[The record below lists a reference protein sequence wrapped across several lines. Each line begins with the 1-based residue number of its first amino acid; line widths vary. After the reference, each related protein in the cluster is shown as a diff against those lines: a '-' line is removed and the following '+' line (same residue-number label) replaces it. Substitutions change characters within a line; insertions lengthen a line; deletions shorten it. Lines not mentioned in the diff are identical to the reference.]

1 MGIIRQYIIKDQECG
16 YLTKN
21 GKFIKLLTAGKYSF
35 VKALGYEV
43 DIVPMTGEVRTCGIP
58 EEILMG
64 DKEFADRV
72 VKNVLPDECIALRFV
87 NKAYKEVLTKPES
100 LFWNVFEENEFRNID
115 ITRPC
120 MEESLPRFYMDLM
133 PARYYKKIIVKDGEI
148 GLLYYDNRYEKRLET
163 GTYYFWNYGKEVT
176 CKIFNMKIQQL
187 DISGQEILTA
197 DKVAVRLNVICNYR
211 IVNPEKLV
219 RQVEG
224 LVPGMYHYLPMTH
237 QLELLSAQ
245 EDPQALLDFA
255 EESLCGQRWAA
266 KANVVFY
273 WSFVPYRSEWRYGI
287 FAHKLIMA
295 DVGHVGENLYL
306 ACAALGL
313 GTCGIG
319 AYDQAL
325 CDKTFQLDGE
335 EEYMVYTQ
343 TVGTVKAEDESKEKA
358 FYSFVEEQGL

>member
-1 MGIIRQYIIKDQECG
+1 MEEKQVREQIEKGRAFLKSQDTAEREKNGGGYKTDQERKKPQPP
-16 YLTKN
+16 L
-21 GKFIKLLTAGKYSF
+21 
-35 VKALGYEV
+35 VKA
-43 DIVPMTGEVRTCGIP
+43 PMT
-58 EEILMG
+58 
-64 DKEFADRV
+64 DNRV
-72 VKNVLPDECIALRFV
+72 D
-87 NKAYKEVLTKPES
+87 
-100 LFWNVFEENEFRNID
+100 
-115 ITRPC
+115 
-120 MEESLPRFYMDLM
+120 LPRNFETLGLQDNLLELLKKRKSSRVYTQENMSLLQLSFLLWAAQGIKSIRGRSYATIRTA
-133 PARYYKKIIVKDGEI
+133 PCGGARHPF
-148 GLLYYDNRYEKRLET
+148 ET
-163 GTYYFWNYGKEVT
+163 Y
-176 CKIFNMKIQQL
+176 L
-187 DISGQEILTA
+187 
-197 DKVAVRLNVICNYR
+197 
-211 IVNPEKLV
+211 LV

>member
-1 MGIIRQYIIKDQECG
+1 MDEKKIWEITRQGRDFLKSRDTMEMERNGLEGYQTDQE
-16 YLTKN
+16 LKRPQPP
-21 GKFIKLLTAGKYSF
+21 L
-35 VKALGYEV
+35 VKA
-43 DIVPMTGEVRTCGIP
+43 PMAGNP
-58 EEILMG
+58 
-64 DKEFADRV
+64 
-72 VKNVLPDECIALRFV
+72 
-87 NKAYKEVLTKPES
+87 
-100 LFWNVFEENEFRNID
+100 ID
-115 ITRPC
+115 
-120 MEESLPRFYMDLM
+120 LPRDFEDLGM
-133 PARYYKKIIVKDGEI
+133 EDNLVQLLLKRKSSRVYTQEDMSLLQLSFLLWGTQGVKDIRGKSYATLRTVPA
-148 GLLYYDNRYEKRLET
+148 GGARHPFET
-163 GTYYFWNYGKEVT
+163 Y
-176 CKIFNMKIQQL
+176 L
-187 DISGQEILTA
+187 
-197 DKVAVRLNVICNYR
+197 
-211 IVNPEKLV
+211 LV

-295 DVGHVGENLYL
+295 DMGHVGENLYL

-325 CDKTFQLDGE
+325 CDKAFQLDGE
-335 EEYMVYTQ
+335 EEYTVYTQ
-343 TVGTVKAEDESKEKA
+343 TVGTVKAGDEGKEKA

>member
-1 MGIIRQYIIKDQECG
+1 MEEKQVREQIEKGRAFLKSQDTAEREKNGGGYKTDQE
-16 YLTKN
+16 LK
-21 GKFIKLLTAGKYSF
+21 KPQPPL
-35 VKALGYEV
+35 VKA
-43 DIVPMTGEVRTCGIP
+43 PMT
-58 EEILMG
+58 
-64 DKEFADRV
+64 DNRV
-72 VKNVLPDECIALRFV
+72 D
-87 NKAYKEVLTKPES
+87 
-100 LFWNVFEENEFRNID
+100 
-115 ITRPC
+115 
-120 MEESLPRFYMDLM
+120 LPRNFETLGLQDNLLELLKKRKSSRVYTQENMSLLQLSFLLWAAQGIKSIRGRSYATIRTA
-133 PARYYKKIIVKDGEI
+133 PCGGARHPF
-148 GLLYYDNRYEKRLET
+148 ET
-163 GTYYFWNYGKEVT
+163 Y
-176 CKIFNMKIQQL
+176 L
-187 DISGQEILTA
+187 
-197 DKVAVRLNVICNYR
+197 
-211 IVNPEKLV
+211 LV

-224 LVPGMYHYLPMTH
+224 LLPGVYHYLPMTH

-306 ACAALGL
+306 ACTALGL

-335 EEYMVYTQ
+335 EEFVVYAE
-343 TVGTVKAEDESKEKA
+343 TVGTVKPQDEQAEQA

>member
-1 MGIIRQYIIKDQECG
+1 MDEKKIWEITRQGRDFLKSRDTMEMERNGLEGYQTDQE
-16 YLTKN
+16 LKRPQPP
-21 GKFIKLLTAGKYSF
+21 L
-35 VKALGYEV
+35 VKA
-43 DIVPMTGEVRTCGIP
+43 PMAGNP
-58 EEILMG
+58 
-64 DKEFADRV
+64 
-72 VKNVLPDECIALRFV
+72 
-87 NKAYKEVLTKPES
+87 
-100 LFWNVFEENEFRNID
+100 ID
-115 ITRPC
+115 
-120 MEESLPRFYMDLM
+120 LPRDFENLGMEDNLVQLLLKRKRSRVYTQEDMSLLQLSFLLWGTQG
-133 PARYYKKIIVKDGEI
+133 VKDIRGKSYATLRTVPA
-148 GLLYYDNRYEKRLET
+148 GGARHPFET
-163 GTYYFWNYGKEVT
+163 Y
-176 CKIFNMKIQQL
+176 L
-187 DISGQEILTA
+187 
-197 DKVAVRLNVICNYR
+197 
-211 IVNPEKLV
+211 LV

-295 DVGHVGENLYL
+295 DMGHVGENLYL

-325 CDKTFQLDGE
+325 CDKAFQLDGE
-335 EEYMVYTQ
+335 EEYTVYTQ
-343 TVGTVKAEDESKEKA
+343 TVGTVKAGDEGKEKA

>member
-1 MGIIRQYIIKDQECG
+1 MYTRQ
-16 YLTKN
+16 
-21 GKFIKLLTAGKYSF
+21 
-35 VKALGYEV
+35 
-43 DIVPMTGEVRTCGIP
+43 
-58 EEILMG
+58 
-64 DKEFADRV
+64 
-72 VKNVLPDECIALRFV
+72 
-87 NKAYKEVLTKPES
+87 
-100 LFWNVFEENEFRNID
+100 
-115 ITRPC
+115 
-120 MEESLPRFYMDLM
+120 
-133 PARYYKKIIVKDGEI
+133 
-148 GLLYYDNRYEKRLET
+148 
-163 GTYYFWNYGKEVT
+163 
-176 CKIFNMKIQQL
+176 
-187 DISGQEILTA
+187 
-197 DKVAVRLNVICNYR
+197 
-211 IVNPEKLV
+211 
-219 RQVEG
+219 
-224 LVPGMYHYLPMTH
+224 
-237 QLELLSAQ
+237 
-245 EDPQALLDFA
+245 LLDFA

>member
-1 MGIIRQYIIKDQECG
+1 MDEKKIWEITRQGRDFLKSRDTMEMERNGLEGYQTDQE
-16 YLTKN
+16 LKRPQPP
-21 GKFIKLLTAGKYSF
+21 L
-35 VKALGYEV
+35 VKA
-43 DIVPMTGEVRTCGIP
+43 PMAGNP
-58 EEILMG
+58 
-64 DKEFADRV
+64 
-72 VKNVLPDECIALRFV
+72 
-87 NKAYKEVLTKPES
+87 
-100 LFWNVFEENEFRNID
+100 ID
-115 ITRPC
+115 
-120 MEESLPRFYMDLM
+120 LPRDFENLDMEDNLVQLLLKRKSSRVYTQEDMSLLQLSFLLW
-133 PARYYKKIIVKDGEI
+133 ATQGVKDIRGKSYATLRTVPA
-148 GLLYYDNRYEKRLET
+148 GGARHPFET
-163 GTYYFWNYGKEVT
+163 Y
-176 CKIFNMKIQQL
+176 L
-187 DISGQEILTA
+187 
-197 DKVAVRLNVICNYR
+197 
-211 IVNPEKLV
+211 LV

-325 CDKTFQLDGE
+325 CDKAFQLDGE
-335 EEYMVYTQ
+335 EEYTVYTQ
-343 TVGTVKAEDESKEKA
+343 TVGTVKAGDEGKEKA

>member
-1 MGIIRQYIIKDQECG
+1 MEEKQVREQIEKGRAFLKSQDTAEREKNGGDYKTDQE
-16 YLTKN
+16 LK
-21 GKFIKLLTAGKYSF
+21 KPQPPL
-35 VKALGYEV
+35 VKA
-43 DIVPMTGEVRTCGIP
+43 PMT
-58 EEILMG
+58 
-64 DKEFADRV
+64 DNRV
-72 VKNVLPDECIALRFV
+72 D
-87 NKAYKEVLTKPES
+87 
-100 LFWNVFEENEFRNID
+100 
-115 ITRPC
+115 
-120 MEESLPRFYMDLM
+120 LPRNFETLGLQDNLLELLKKRKSSRVYTQENMSLLQLSFLLWAAQGIKSIRGRSYATIRTA
-133 PARYYKKIIVKDGEI
+133 PCGGARHPF
-148 GLLYYDNRYEKRLET
+148 ET
-163 GTYYFWNYGKEVT
+163 Y
-176 CKIFNMKIQQL
+176 L
-187 DISGQEILTA
+187 
-197 DKVAVRLNVICNYR
+197 
-211 IVNPEKLV
+211 LV

-224 LVPGMYHYLPMTH
+224 LLPGVYHYLPMTH

-325 CDKTFQLDGE
+325 CDKTFRLDGE
-335 EEYMVYTQ
+335 EEFVVYAE
-343 TVGTVKAEDESKEKA
+343 TVGTVKPQDEQAEQA
-358 FYSFVEEQGL
+358 FYSFVKEQGL

>member
-1 MGIIRQYIIKDQECG
+1 MDERKIQEVIQRGRDFLKSQDTAELERNGSDYKTDQE
-16 YLTKN
+16 LK
-21 GKFIKLLTAGKYSF
+21 KPQPPL
-35 VKALGYEV
+35 VKA
-43 DIVPMTGEVRTCGIP
+43 PMTENRI
-58 EEILMG
+58 
-64 DKEFADRV
+64 D
-72 VKNVLPDECIALRFV
+72 LPRNF
-87 NKAYKEVLTKPES
+87 ES
-100 LFWNVFEENEFRNID
+100 LSLEDNLYQLLAKRKSSRVYTQEDMSLLQLSFLLWATQGIKSIRGKSYATIRTAPCGGARHPFE
-115 ITRPC
+115 
-120 MEESLPRFYMDLM
+120 
-133 PARYYKKIIVKDGEI
+133 
-148 GLLYYDNRYEKRLET
+148 
-163 GTYYFWNYGKEVT
+163 TY
-176 CKIFNMKIQQL
+176 L
-187 DISGQEILTA
+187 
-197 DKVAVRLNVICNYR
+197 
-211 IVNPEKLV
+211 LV

-306 ACAALGL
+306 ACTALGL

-325 CDKTFQLDGE
+325 CDKTFRLDGE
-335 EEYMVYTQ
+335 EEFVVYAE
-343 TVGTVKAEDESKEKA
+343 TVGTVKPQDEQAEQA

>member
-1 MGIIRQYIIKDQECG
+1 MS
-16 YLTKN
+16 
-21 GKFIKLLTAGKYSF
+21 LLQLSF
-35 VKALGYEV
+35 LLWG
-43 DIVPMTGEVRTCGIP
+43 TQG
-58 EEILMG
+58 
-64 DKEFADRV
+64 
-72 VKNVLPDECIALRFV
+72 
-87 NKAYKEVLTKPES
+87 
-100 LFWNVFEENEFRNID
+100 
-115 ITRPC
+115 
-120 MEESLPRFYMDLM
+120 
-133 PARYYKKIIVKDGEI
+133 VKDIRGKSYATLRTVPA
-148 GLLYYDNRYEKRLET
+148 GGARHPFET
-163 GTYYFWNYGKEVT
+163 Y
-176 CKIFNMKIQQL
+176 L
-187 DISGQEILTA
+187 
-197 DKVAVRLNVICNYR
+197 
-211 IVNPEKLV
+211 LV

-273 WSFVPYRSEWRYGI
+273 WGFVPYRSEWRYGI

-295 DVGHVGENLYL
+295 DMGHVGENLYL

-325 CDKTFQLDGE
+325 CDKAFQLDGE
-335 EEYMVYTQ
+335 EEYTVYTQ
-343 TVGTVKAEDESKEKA
+343 TVGTVKAGDEGKEKA

>member
-1 MGIIRQYIIKDQECG
+1 MEEKQVREQIEKGRAFLKSQDTAEREKNGGGYKTDQE
-16 YLTKN
+16 LK
-21 GKFIKLLTAGKYSF
+21 KPQPPL
-35 VKALGYEV
+35 VKA
-43 DIVPMTGEVRTCGIP
+43 PMT
-58 EEILMG
+58 
-64 DKEFADRV
+64 DNRV
-72 VKNVLPDECIALRFV
+72 D
-87 NKAYKEVLTKPES
+87 
-100 LFWNVFEENEFRNID
+100 
-115 ITRPC
+115 
-120 MEESLPRFYMDLM
+120 LPRNFETLGMEDNLVQLLLKRKSSRVYTQEDMSLLQLSFLL
-133 PARYYKKIIVKDGEI
+133 RGTQGVKDIRGKSYATLRTVPA
-148 GLLYYDNRYEKRLET
+148 GGARHPFET
-163 GTYYFWNYGKEVT
+163 Y
-176 CKIFNMKIQQL
+176 L
-187 DISGQEILTA
+187 
-197 DKVAVRLNVICNYR
+197 
-211 IVNPEKLV
+211 LV

-325 CDKTFQLDGE
+325 CDKTFRLDGE
-335 EEYMVYTQ
+335 EEFVVYAE
-343 TVGTVKAEDESKEKA
+343 TVGTVKPQDEQAEQA

>member
-1 MGIIRQYIIKDQECG
+1 MDEKKIWEITQRGRDFLKSRDTMEMERNGLEGYQTDQE
-16 YLTKN
+16 LKRPQPP
-21 GKFIKLLTAGKYSF
+21 L
-35 VKALGYEV
+35 VKA
-43 DIVPMTGEVRTCGIP
+43 PMAGNP
-58 EEILMG
+58 
-64 DKEFADRV
+64 
-72 VKNVLPDECIALRFV
+72 
-87 NKAYKEVLTKPES
+87 
-100 LFWNVFEENEFRNID
+100 ID
-115 ITRPC
+115 
-120 MEESLPRFYMDLM
+120 LPRDFENLGMEDNLVQLLLKRKSSRVYTQEDMSLLQLSFLLWGTQG
-133 PARYYKKIIVKDGEI
+133 VKDIRGKSYATLRTVPA
-148 GLLYYDNRYEKRLET
+148 GGARHPFET
-163 GTYYFWNYGKEVT
+163 Y
-176 CKIFNMKIQQL
+176 L
-187 DISGQEILTA
+187 
-197 DKVAVRLNVICNYR
+197 
-211 IVNPEKLV
+211 LV

-295 DVGHVGENLYL
+295 DMGHVGENLYL

-325 CDKTFQLDGE
+325 CDKAFRLDGE
-335 EEYMVYTQ
+335 EEYTVYTQ
-343 TVGTVKAEDESKEKA
+343 TVGTVKAGDESKEKA
-358 FYSFVEEQGL
+358 FYSLVEEQGL

>member
-1 MGIIRQYIIKDQECG
+1 MDEKKIWEITQRGRDFLKSRDTMEMERNGLEGYQTDQE
-16 YLTKN
+16 LKRPQPP
-21 GKFIKLLTAGKYSF
+21 L
-35 VKALGYEV
+35 VKA
-43 DIVPMTGEVRTCGIP
+43 PMAGNP
-58 EEILMG
+58 
-64 DKEFADRV
+64 
-72 VKNVLPDECIALRFV
+72 
-87 NKAYKEVLTKPES
+87 
-100 LFWNVFEENEFRNID
+100 ID
-115 ITRPC
+115 
-120 MEESLPRFYMDLM
+120 LPRDFENLDMEDNLVQLLLKRKSSRVYTQEDMSLLQLSFLLW
-133 PARYYKKIIVKDGEI
+133 ATQGVKDIRGKSYATLRTVPA
-148 GLLYYDNRYEKRLET
+148 GGARHPFET
-163 GTYYFWNYGKEVT
+163 Y
-176 CKIFNMKIQQL
+176 L
-187 DISGQEILTA
+187 
-197 DKVAVRLNVICNYR
+197 
-211 IVNPEKLV
+211 LV

-266 KANVVFY
+266 KSNVVFY

-295 DVGHVGENLYL
+295 DMGHVGENLYL

-325 CDKTFQLDGE
+325 CDKAFQLDGE
-335 EEYMVYTQ
+335 EEYTVYTQ
-343 TVGTVKAEDESKEKA
+343 TVGTVKAGDEGKEKA

>member
-1 MGIIRQYIIKDQECG
+1 MEEKQVREQIEKGRAFLKSQDTAEREKNGGGYKTDQE
-16 YLTKN
+16 LK
-21 GKFIKLLTAGKYSF
+21 KPQPPL
-35 VKALGYEV
+35 VKA
-43 DIVPMTGEVRTCGIP
+43 PMT
-58 EEILMG
+58 
-64 DKEFADRV
+64 DNRV
-72 VKNVLPDECIALRFV
+72 D
-87 NKAYKEVLTKPES
+87 
-100 LFWNVFEENEFRNID
+100 
-115 ITRPC
+115 
-120 MEESLPRFYMDLM
+120 LPRNFETLGLQDNLLELLKKRKSSRVYTQENMSLLQLSFLLWAAQGIKSIRGRSYATIRTA
-133 PARYYKKIIVKDGEI
+133 PCGGARHPF
-148 GLLYYDNRYEKRLET
+148 ET
-163 GTYYFWNYGKEVT
+163 Y
-176 CKIFNMKIQQL
+176 L
-187 DISGQEILTA
+187 
-197 DKVAVRLNVICNYR
+197 
-211 IVNPEKLV
+211 LV

-224 LVPGMYHYLPMTH
+224 LLPGVYHYLPMTH

-325 CDKTFQLDGE
+325 CDKTFRLDGE
-335 EEYMVYTQ
+335 EEFVVYAE
-343 TVGTVKAEDESKEKA
+343 TVGTVKPQDEQAEQA

>member
-1 MGIIRQYIIKDQECG
+1 MDEKKIWEITQRGRDFLKSRDTMEMERNGLEGYQTDQERKRPQPP
-16 YLTKN
+16 L
-21 GKFIKLLTAGKYSF
+21 
-35 VKALGYEV
+35 VKA
-43 DIVPMTGEVRTCGIP
+43 PMTDSP
-58 EEILMG
+58 
-64 DKEFADRV
+64 
-72 VKNVLPDECIALRFV
+72 
-87 NKAYKEVLTKPES
+87 
-100 LFWNVFEENEFRNID
+100 ID
-115 ITRPC
+115 
-120 MEESLPRFYMDLM
+120 LPRDFENLGMEDNLVQLLLKRKSSRVYTQEDMSLLQLSFLLWGTQG
-133 PARYYKKIIVKDGEI
+133 VKDIRGKSYATLRTVPA
-148 GLLYYDNRYEKRLET
+148 GGARHPFET
-163 GTYYFWNYGKEVT
+163 Y
-176 CKIFNMKIQQL
+176 L
-187 DISGQEILTA
+187 
-197 DKVAVRLNVICNYR
+197 
-211 IVNPEKLV
+211 LV

>member
-1 MGIIRQYIIKDQECG
+1 MDEKKIWEITQRGRDFLKSRDTMEMERNGLEGYQTDQE
-16 YLTKN
+16 LKRPQPP
-21 GKFIKLLTAGKYSF
+21 L
-35 VKALGYEV
+35 VKA
-43 DIVPMTGEVRTCGIP
+43 PMAGNP
-58 EEILMG
+58 
-64 DKEFADRV
+64 
-72 VKNVLPDECIALRFV
+72 
-87 NKAYKEVLTKPES
+87 
-100 LFWNVFEENEFRNID
+100 ID
-115 ITRPC
+115 
-120 MEESLPRFYMDLM
+120 LPRDFENLGMEDNLVQLLLKRKSSRVYTQEDMSLLQLSFLLWGTQG
-133 PARYYKKIIVKDGEI
+133 VKDIRGKSYATLRTVPA
-148 GLLYYDNRYEKRLET
+148 GGARHPFET
-163 GTYYFWNYGKEVT
+163 Y
-176 CKIFNMKIQQL
+176 L
-187 DISGQEILTA
+187 
-197 DKVAVRLNVICNYR
+197 
-211 IVNPEKLV
+211 LV

-273 WSFVPYRSEWRYGI
+273 WGFVPYRSEWRYGI

-295 DVGHVGENLYL
+295 DMGHVGENLYL

-325 CDKTFQLDGE
+325 CDKAFQLDGE
-335 EEYMVYTQ
+335 EEYTVYTQ
-343 TVGTVKAEDESKEKA
+343 TVGTVKAGDEGKEKA

>member
-1 MGIIRQYIIKDQECG
+1 MDEKKIWEITRQGRDFLKSRDTMEMERNGLEGYQTDQE
-16 YLTKN
+16 LKRPQPP
-21 GKFIKLLTAGKYSF
+21 L
-35 VKALGYEV
+35 VKA
-43 DIVPMTGEVRTCGIP
+43 PMAGNP
-58 EEILMG
+58 
-64 DKEFADRV
+64 
-72 VKNVLPDECIALRFV
+72 
-87 NKAYKEVLTKPES
+87 
-100 LFWNVFEENEFRNID
+100 ID
-115 ITRPC
+115 
-120 MEESLPRFYMDLM
+120 LPRDFENLDMEDNLVQLLLKRKSSRVYTQEDMSLLQLSFLLW
-133 PARYYKKIIVKDGEI
+133 ATQGVKDIRGKSYATLRTVPA
-148 GLLYYDNRYEKRLET
+148 GGARHPFET
-163 GTYYFWNYGKEVT
+163 Y
-176 CKIFNMKIQQL
+176 L
-187 DISGQEILTA
+187 
-197 DKVAVRLNVICNYR
+197 
-211 IVNPEKLV
+211 LV

-295 DVGHVGENLYL
+295 DMGHVGENLYL

-325 CDKTFQLDGE
+325 CDKAFQLDGE
-335 EEYMVYTQ
+335 EEYTVYTQ
-343 TVGTVKAEDESKEKA
+343 TVGTVKAGDEGKEKA